1 MRVQTVADTKRSES
15 GLTLVELLLYVLLAL
30 LVLSVAG
37 GMLINSIRT
46 GSQVDR
52 GTAAANTGQLI
63 MRSVQS
69 GVRNATQVGLTSTS
83 GTQLLS
89 VTTTNGLTPVV
100 LSCQAWYYTPT
111 AGGSLYMRRTAATA
125 PITAPTSTTL
135 GSWTLLG
142 TGISVTGGQ
151 VFTATA
157 GLVTVSLNI
166 NAATASPLSLTSP
179 VSTLNLITVGTPC
192 FP

>member
-1 MRVQTVADTKRSES
+1 MKVRTAADAQRPES

-52 GTAAANTGQLI
+52 STAAANTGQLI

-83 GTQLLS
+83 GNQLLS

-125 PITAPTSTTL
+125 PIPAPDSTTL

-142 TGISVTGGQ
+142 TGISVSGGQ

-166 NAATASPLSLTSP
+166 DAATASPLSLTSP
-179 VSTLNLITVGTPC
+179 ASTLNLVTVGTPC